1 MEQLPFAILTLMFVS
16 IAMCGVFF
24 MAWWTFGRAAHALT
38 WSVMFALSGMQW
50 ALNLSL
56 AYGVALDPAIQQ
68 ILLALVAPTVAI
80 LSVVGFRQRAEKNND
95 VRLMAGIVLLTWGS
109 SVWFGFVQP
118 HAGFQA
124 STLPYMIVATC
135 LWNMWTLYDVPRI
148 KRVVEWAVI
157 AGYALFAVSQM
168 IVGSIAFSQ
177 GSTFDPVVTD
187 LYETISLLSLPTL
200 YTLLGLFVLSLIA
213 SDISTRAEVLAE
225 YQARKRQEE
234 VEKSWGTVQDAIEA
248 IPDLIGIDDGKG
260 NFLTCNDALADFF
273 GKEKSDLAG
282 MRSREVIDLYR
293 EKFAFIDGDKVTDS
307 EDVTQKLW
315 HALTTGTRLNVVTND
330 ERSFI
335 VDCGYLHSGGQI
347 LVCRD
352 VTQLY
357 RTRSRLETAISS
369 MPIGFALF
377 DKNRKLVACNKS
389 YENILQHD
397 QEWIGKQPISTL
409 IATLTRRLK
418 VSKTG
423 SLVERSEWLHKWMDA
438 IEKGQYHGVTAL
450 LDDDTW
456 VDLSVRPVAGEG
468 FVTIANDVTNR
479 RLLEIDLEKNE
490 AQLRQILGSQPFPVI
505 LVRKSDDKIL
515 FASDAAVDVLVA
527 HNTSLIG
534 SRASD
539 FIQDDKRLQRDV
551 APDSQNLTT
560 AVREVLLVRRS
571 GEKFPALFSEHIIAY
586 AGQEAGVMS
595 FIDIS
600 NIKDLQSELATQR
613 EALFQSEK
621 LNALGTL
628 LAGVAHELN
637 NPLTVV
643 VANAHVLELTSED
656 DAVKSRIHKITA
668 AADRCAKIV
677 RSFLDM
683 ARKSPGEK
691 VEFDPVACVEQAL
704 ELSLYGLKED
714 KVVVEADIAAG
725 LPAIKGDPDQFA
737 QVVLNLVINAKHA
750 LSENDSAKKISV
762 SMGLDSSGK
771 AIELHVK
778 DNGVGIPADIRDNIF
793 DPFFTTKKIGEGT
806 GMGLSLVRG
815 IAIAHGGDIV
825 LVEHEGSGSHF
836 KVTVP
841 HTGKILSA
849 GVNRQDKSDTAPRR
863 HILIVDDE
871 PDVLA
876 ALEDILILQG
886 HRVLAVSSG
895 ADALSAL
902 KNEAFDCVLTDIR
915 MPDMDGEELFTQIKT
930 HHKKMVDHV
939 GFVTGTDLSPN
950 TKGFLDVCERPCLS
964 KPFIPEEITTLIQK
978 LTSAGQ

>member
-1 MEQLPFAILTLMFVS
+1 MEQLPFATLTLMFVS
-16 IAMCGVFF
+16 FALCGVFF
-24 MAWWTFGRAAHALT
+24 MAWWTFGRAVHALT
-38 WSVMFALSGMQW
+38 WSVMFALSGVQW

-56 AYGVALDPAIQQ
+56 VYTPDFYPLGQQ
-68 ILLALVAPTVAI
+68 TLLALVAPVVAI
-80 LSVVGFRQRAEKNND
+80 LSVVGFRQRAEKKVD
-95 VRLMAGIVLLTWGS
+95 IRLMAGIVLLAWGS
-109 SVWFGFVQP
+109 SVWFDLVQP

-124 STLPYMIVATC
+124 SALPYMIVATC
-135 LWNMWTLYDVPRI
+135 LWNMWILYDVPRI

-157 AGYALFAVSQM
+157 AGYAVFGVSQM

-177 GSTFDPVVTD
+177 GSTFDPVVTE

-200 YTLLGLFVLSLIA
+200 FTLLGLFVLSLIA

-225 YQARKRQEE
+225 YQTRKRQEE

-260 NFLTCNDALADFF
+260 NFLTCNDAMANFL
-273 GKEKSDLAG
+273 GKEKNDLAS
-282 MRSREVIDLYR
+282 MRSREIIDLYR
-293 EKFAFIDGDKVTDS
+293 ESFSFIDGEEITDS
-307 EDVTQKLW
+307 EDVAQKLW
-315 HALTTGTRLNVVTND
+315 HALTTGTRLNIVTND

-335 VDCGYLHSGGQI
+335 ADCGYLHSGGQI

-357 RTRSRLETAISS
+357 RTRSRLETAINS

-377 DKNRKLVACNKS
+377 DKSRKLVACNKS
-389 YENILQHD
+389 YENIVQHD
-397 QEWIGKQPISTL
+397 QDWISRQPLPTL
-409 IATLTRRLK
+409 ITTLTRRFK
-418 VSKTG
+418 TSKTA
-423 SLVERSEWLHKWMDA
+423 SLVERSEWLHEWLDA
-438 IEKGQYHGVTAL
+438 IEKGKHHSVTAL

-456 VDLSVRPVAGEG
+456 VDLSVRPLAGEG

-479 RLLEIDLEKNE
+479 RLLEIDLERNE
-490 AQLRQILGSQPFPVI
+490 AQLRQILGSQPFPVM

-515 FASDAAVDVLVA
+515 FASNAAAEVLA
-527 HNTSLIG
+527 ADEATLIG
-534 SRASD
+534 SVAKDYIRDNHRRYAGVKS
-539 FIQDDKRLQRDV
+539 ITDK
-551 APDSQNLTT
+551 ATN
-560 AVREVLLVRRS
+560 AVQEMSLMRQS
-571 GEKFPALFSEHIIAY
+571 GEQFPALYSEHAIAY
-586 AGQEAGVMS
+586 SGQEAGVIS

-643 VANAHVLELTSED
+643 VANAHVLELITD
-656 DAVKSRIHKITA
+656 DEAVKSRIHKITA

-704 ELSLYGLKED
+704 ELSLFGLQGD
-714 KVVVEADIAAG
+714 KVQVEFDIADQ

-737 QVVLNLVINAKHA
+737 QVILNLVINAKQA
-750 LSENDSAKKISV
+750 LDNSEGPKKINV
-762 SMGLDSSGK
+762 SLGLDPSGK
-771 AIELHVK
+771 SIELHVV
-778 DNGVGIPADIRDNIF
+778 DNGLGIPEDIRDNIF
-793 DPFFTTKKIGEGT
+793 DPFFTTKKVGEGT

-815 IAIAHGGDIV
+815 IVIAHGGDIA
-825 LVEHEGSGSHF
+825 LQDKADSGSHF
-836 KVTVP
+836 LVTIP
-841 HTGKILSA
+841 HTGKMLSS
-849 GVNRQDKSDTAPRR
+849 GVGSAIEAATLPQQ

-876 ALEDILILQG
+876 ALEDILVLQG
-886 HRVLAVSSG
+886 HSVCAVGSG
-895 ADALSAL
+895 RQALSAL
-902 KNEAFDCVLTDIR
+902 DKQTFDCVLSDIK
-915 MPDMDGEELFTQIKT
+915 MPDMDGEELFSQIKKQ
-930 HHKKMVDHV
+930 HENMVDKTA
-939 GFVTGTDLSPN
+939 FITGTALSPD
-950 TKGFLDVCERPCLS
+950 TTSFLDTCDRPYLG
-964 KPFIPEEITTLIQK
+964 KPFVPDEIANLIQR
-978 LTSAGQ
+978 LTSPD